1 MPALTFVFAI
11 VAIVAIGY
19 VIRLLSRPTGDR
31 RGRGWQ
37 VGLLLLVVCVALG
50 LGAYNAVVVQRKQEA
65 KQAVERGKELMQRGK
80 TDEAEQEFKRAQE
93 LDPKNKAPK
102 EELEK
107 VAKAR
112 EEAKRRADQGTGTV
126 APSGGGG
133 GGGGAAGGAA
143 TPAGHPQRR
152 ESQVRITGYA
162 IDVTLDPKKHAL
174 TAEARFSI
182 RAKRAKV
189 REFDLALSPECTI
202 QKLTVAGKPADRKR
216 EGEWITVSPK
226 GPVDSRRDSEVTIR
240 YKGFG
245 KERLLP
251 AGDVLSTEGSYL
263 RPESRWCPAIG
274 YLEFRSPVTVR
285 ITVPKGQFAL
295 GPGVLKSEKP
305 AADGGTTYEWEC
317 KQNAMGVAI
326 AAGPW
331 QKLEGKAG
339 DVPITVLLWKKDAAR
354 AEHVLAVAKRS
365 VELFERLYGKFP
377 YDKLAIAE
385 IPFFPGGYSPTS
397 MVLLGE
403 ILFQKNSRITKLF
416 DAVIA
421 HEIAHQWWGNLVMPQ
436 GPGAGWLAEGF
447 AEYSSIVYVEHTL
460 GEKAFRRALWDA
472 KQQYH
477 FLNQNP
483 PEEAIIDTDPF
494 NQQGSYMGVVY
505 SKGAYVLH
513 MLRQVIG
520 DEAFYATLK
529 GFLDD
534 RRYGLGTIAQFEA
547 EAEKRSKQKLDW
559 FFDEWLERTGT
570 IVLVYDWRTQS
581 LGSGEWETVITLDQQ
596 SDPPYRMPIDL
607 QVVTPSGK
615 TLDTGKLTG
624 AHNEFR
630 FVTRDEPRDIDI
642 DPRDNL
648 LLAIPKRKAPAT
660 TQPS

>member
-1 MPALTFVFAI
+1 MPALTFILAI
-11 VAIVAIGY
+11 AAIVAIGY
-19 VIRLLSRPTGDR
+19 VIRLLSRPTDGR

-37 VGLLLLVVCVALG
+37 VGLLLLAVCVALG
-50 LGAYNAVVVQRKQEA
+50 LGAYNAVVVARKQEA
-65 KQAVERGKELMQRGK
+65 KQAVERGKDFMQRGK
-80 TDEAEQEFKRAQE
+80 TDEAEQEFKHAQE
-93 LDPKNKAPK
+93 LDPKSKAPK

-112 EEAKRRADQGTGTV
+112 EEARQRAQQGTGTA
-126 APSGGGG
+126 APSGGS
-133 GGGGAAGGAA
+133 GGGGAA
-143 TPAGHPQRR
+143 PAGHPQRR
-152 ESQVRITGYA
+152 ESQVRITRYA
-162 IDVTLDPKKHAL
+162 IDVTLDLQKHAL
-174 TAEARFSI
+174 SAEARFSI
-182 RAKRAKV
+182 RARQAKV
-189 REFDLALSPECTI
+189 RAFDLALSPECTI
-202 QKLTVAGKPADRKR
+202 QKLTVDGKPADRTR
-216 EGEWITVSPK
+216 DGEWITVSPQ
-226 GPVDSRRDSEVTIR
+226 GPVDSRRDSEVYVR

-251 AGDVLSTEGSYL
+251 GGDVLSTEGSYL

-305 AADGGTTYEWEC
+305 AADGGTTYTWEC

-339 DVPITVLLWKKDAAR
+339 DVPVTVLLWKKDAAR
-354 AEHVLAVAKRS
+354 AAHILDVAEQS
-365 VELFERLYGKFP
+365 VALFERLYGRFP

-403 ILFQKNSRITKLF
+403 LLFAKNSRITKLF

-421 HEIAHQWWGNLVMPQ
+421 HEIAHQWWGNLVVPQ

-447 AEYSSIVYVEHTL
+447 AEYSSILYTEHTL

-529 GFLDD
+529 GFLDK
-534 RRYGLGTIAQFEA
+534 RRYGLGTIADFEA
-547 EAEKRSKQKLDW
+547 EADKRSGQKLEW
-559 FFDEWLERTGT
+559 FFDQWLERTGT
-570 IVLVYDWRTQS
+570 IELVYDWRTQS
-581 LGSGEWETVITLDQQ
+581 LGSDGWETIITLDQQ
-596 SDPPYRMPIDL
+596 SDPPYRMPIEL
-607 QVVTPSGK
+607 QVVTRSGK
-615 TLDTGKLTG
+615 SLDTGKLTG
-624 AHNEFR
+624 SYDEFR

-648 LLAIPKRKAPAT
+648 LLALPKRKAPAT
-660 TQPS
+660 AQPS